1 MRRESRRTRRKKSAY
16 LCGYILLW
24 AQIRESSKKKEKEKT
39 RKKPAIER
47 TGERINAQVRICATR
62 WPPRLATSTTPP
74 FRHPFATSPLAR
86 HVTECADTECEIVH
100 GSGLAPF
107 KEHNCHA
114 DGGSSSKPKPTHHAT
129 AHIHPST
136 THTNRDRECNAH
148 RHWGHSMPQGTRE
161 TSAVHLPSLVFITT
175 ATSCAVILANL

>member
-1 MRRESRRTRRKKSAY
+1 MHIYVGIFCCGRKSGKAAKKRKK
-16 LCGYILLW
+16 
-24 AQIRESSKKKEKEKT
+24 KKQEK
-39 RKKPAIER
+39 
-47 TGERINAQVRICATR
+47 N
-62 WPPRLATSTTPP
+62 PRLSALVNASTHKSGFVQRAGRAKTCHVHPPP
-74 FRHPFATSPLAR
+74 FRHPFATTPLAR

-114 DGGSSSKPKPTHHAT
+114 DGGSSSKPKPTRHAT

-161 TSAVHLPSLVFITT
+161 APAVHLPSLVFTTT
-175 ATSCAVILANL
+175 ATSCAVILANS